1 MTEKGEMRMF
11 RIRPAIPED
20 YYSIKECLEKQGKEL
35 QLTPQIGIMTA
46 DEDGFAGLG
55 IYRLDKQEAEILE
68 VITVDEQD
76 WELAFFIGKAMLNKV
91 DLQGAKEVFCSNN
104 EIGDLLKKLEFLEKE
119 KGKWHLNLEGYF
131 TSPCQRKK
139 V

>member
-1 MTEKGEMRMF
+1 MF

-20 YYSIKECLEKQGKEL
+20 YYFIKECLEQHGKEL
-35 QLTPQIGIMTA
+35 QLTPQTGIMTA

-55 IYRLDKQEAEILE
+55 IYRLDDTHAEILE
-68 VITVDEQD
+68 IITVDEQD
-76 WELAFFIGKAMLNKV
+76 WELAFFIGKAILNKV
-91 DLQGAKEVFCSNN
+91 DLQGAKQVVCYN
-104 EIGDLLKKLEFLEKE
+104 ESIQGLLRKLEFLQQESGVWK
-119 KGKWHLNLEGYF
+119 LNLEGYF